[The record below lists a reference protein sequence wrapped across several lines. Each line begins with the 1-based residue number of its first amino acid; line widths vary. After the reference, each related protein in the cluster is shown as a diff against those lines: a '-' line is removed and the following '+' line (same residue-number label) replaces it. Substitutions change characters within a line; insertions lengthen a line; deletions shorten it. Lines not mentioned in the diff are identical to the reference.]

1 MEEMNRTVYIH
12 NLADGLGSQRLRE
25 QLYLLFSTCGEV
37 VKVSVNVRK
46 NRGQAFVTMKTVDES
61 NLAVSILNG
70 ETFMGKRL
78 SVEFSKQE
86 TLKL

>member
-1 MEEMNRTVYIH
+1 MNRTIYVH
-12 NLADGLGSQRLRE
+12 NLSDGIGSQRLRE

-46 NRGQAFVTMKTVDES
+46 NRGQAFVTMKTLDES
-61 NLAVSILNG
+61 NLAVSLLNG
-70 ETFMGKRL
+70 ETFMGKIL

-86 TLKL
+86 TLRI